1 MKQNYQKQMDAVVA
15 SLPQGERPRL
25 LLQSCCGP
33 CSSYVLEALT
43 PYFRVTVLYYNPNI
57 QPREE
62 YDLRLENQR
71 KIIAALPTPSEVN
84 ILECSYDGE
93 KYDAAV
99 KGLEAEPEGG
109 ARCTVCFR
117 LRLEETA
124 KRASELGYDWF
135 CTTLT
140 VSPHKDAERLN
151 QIGKAL
157 GERYGVPF
165 LPSDFKKR
173 EGYKRSIQLST
184 EYALYRQDYCGC
196 LFSKPVDK
204 SAAIV

>member
-1 MKQNYQKQMDAVVA
+1 MGLGCKEHFDGLFRLAGKTGAEIGA
-15 SLPQGERPRL
+15 SR
-25 LLQSCCGP
+25 
-33 CSSYVLEALT
+33 
-43 PYFRVTVLYYNPNI
+43 
-57 QPREE
+57 
-62 YDLRLENQR
+62 
-71 KIIAALPTPSEVN
+71 
-84 ILECSYDGE
+84 
-93 KYDAAV
+93 AAV
-99 KGLEAEPEGG
+99 AAGYEDAPEGG

-173 EGYKRSIQLST
+173 EGYKRSIQLSK
-184 EYALYRQDYCGC
+184 EYELYRQDYCGC
-196 LFSKPVDK
+196 LYSK
-204 SAAIV
+204 SGEA

>member
-43 PYFRVTVLYYNPNI
+43 PFFRVTVLYYNPNI
-57 QPREE
+57 QPRAE

-71 KIIAALPTPSEVN
+71 KIIAALPTPSAVD
-84 ILECSYDGE
+84 ILECDYDGE
-93 KYDAAV
+93 KYNAAV

-124 KRASELGYDWF
+124 KRASELDYDWF

-151 QIGKAL
+151 QIGSTL

-173 EGYKRSIQLST
+173 EGYKRSIQLSK
-184 EYALYRQDYCGC
+184 EYELYRQDYCGC
-196 LFSKPVDK
+196 LYSK
-204 SAAIV
+204 SEEA

>member
-1 MKQNYQKQMDAVVA
+1 MKQNYQKQMDAIVA

-57 QPREE
+57 QPKAE

-71 KIIAALPTPSEVN
+71 KIIAALPTPTEVD
-84 ILECSYDGE
+84 ILECGYDGE

-99 KGLEAEPEGG
+99 KGLESEPEGG

-124 KRASELGYDWF
+124 KRAKELGYDWF

-151 QIGKAL
+151 QIGRAL

-173 EGYKRSIQLST
+173 EGYKRSIQLSK
-184 EYALYRQDYCGC
+184 EYDLYRQDYCGC
-196 LFSKPVDK
+196 LYSK
-204 SAAIV
+204 SGEA

>member
-1 MKQNYQKQMDAVVA
+1 MKQNYQKKMDSVVA
-15 SLPQGERPRL
+15 ALPKGTRPRL

-43 PYFRVTVLYYNPNI
+43 PYFDVTVLYYNPNI

-71 KIIAALPTPSEVN
+71 KIIAELPTPTAVS
-84 ILECSYDGE
+84 ILECDYDGE
-93 KYDAAV
+93 VYDHAV
-99 KGLEAEPEGG
+99 IGYESEPEGG
-109 ARCTVCFR
+109 KRCTICFQ
-117 LRLEETA
+117 LRLEKTA
-124 KRASELGYDWF
+124 QLARDNGFDWF
-135 CTTLT
+135 CTTLS

-151 QIGKAL
+151 QIGSAL

-173 EGYKRSIQLST
+173 EGYKRSIVLSR
-184 EYALYRQDYCGC
+184 EYGLYRQEYCGC
-196 LFSKPVDK
+196 LFSKSVEEGK
-204 SAAIV
+204 AV

>member
-57 QPREE
+57 QPRAE

-71 KIIAALPTPSEVN
+71 KIIAALPTPSAVD
-84 ILECSYDGE
+84 ILECEYDGE
-93 KYDAAV
+93 KYDTAV
-99 KGLEAEPEGG
+99 KGLESEPEGG

-173 EGYKRSIQLST
+173 EGYKRSIQLSK
-184 EYALYRQDYCGC
+184 EYGLYRQDYCGC
-196 LFSKPVDK
+196 LYSK
-204 SAAIV
+204 SEET

>member
-15 SLPQGERPRL
+15 TLPQGERPRL

-57 QPREE
+57 QPRAE

-71 KIIAALPTPSEVN
+71 KIIAALPTRSEVD
-84 ILECSYDGE
+84 ILECDYDGE

-99 KGLEAEPEGG
+99 KGLESEPEGG

-124 KRASELGYDWF
+124 KRAAELGYDWF

-173 EGYKRSIQLST
+173 EGYKRSIQLSK
-184 EYALYRQDYCGC
+184 EYDLYRQDYCGC
-196 LFSKPVDK
+196 LYSK
-204 SAAIV
+204 SEEA